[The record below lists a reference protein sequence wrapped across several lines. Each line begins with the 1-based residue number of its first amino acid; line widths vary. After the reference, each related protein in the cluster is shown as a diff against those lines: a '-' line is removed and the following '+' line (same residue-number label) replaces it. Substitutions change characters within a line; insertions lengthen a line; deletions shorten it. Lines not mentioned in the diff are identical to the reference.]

1 MNLEKLLKDKKSA
14 VLKRWLEL
22 ISETY
27 PEEASR
33 FLKSKKNQF
42 ANPVGYTLSQEIEHI
57 FDALIQGQDPG
68 IFRPFLD
75 NIIRIRAVQD
85 FTASQAVVF
94 IFLLKMTIRE
104 SLEKEIREKTIG
116 EELLAF
122 ESQIDHLA
130 LLSFDIFMKCRE
142 KIYELK
148 SSEVS
153 RRTYRLL
160 QRANL
165 VVETPPD
172 LPSIP

>member
-1 MNLEKLLKDKKSA
+1 MSLENLLKEKKSA
-14 VLKRWLEL
+14 ILKRWYDL
-22 ISETY
+22 ILETY
-27 PEEASR
+27 AEEASR
-33 FLKSKKNQF
+33 FLKSKKNPF

-57 FDALIQGQDPG
+57 IDGLIQGQDPG
-68 IFRPFLD
+68 IFLPFLD
-75 NIIRIRAVQD
+75 NIIRIRAIQD

-94 IFLLKMTIRE
+94 IFLLKMAIRE
-104 SLEKEIREKTIG
+104 ALEKEIREKNVG
-116 EELLAF
+116 EEFLAF
-122 ESQIDHLA
+122 EFKIDQLA

-142 KIYELK
+142 KIYDLK

-153 RRTYRLL
+153 KQTYRLL